1 MKNKITSQNIKD
13 YLDKIL
19 QKKYYGG
26 IIIKVEY
33 GEIKRIVQ
41 EISFKD
47 LKELLN

>member
-1 MKNKITSQNIKD
+1 MKNKITANDVKN

-41 EISFKD
+41 EQCFKD
-47 LKELLN
+47 VKELAN